1 MSNCNCD
8 IYVTGC
14 TCGYF
19 AMEQAAK
26 LSGKPISHT
35 GEDDPKTAESAESTT
50 VDTGQQGSTNV
61 NVKGTMQAGGRQYSK
76 VELPCETVAWKSYLA
91 DPGNLFWKSKVLEE
105 FERHLTAHVTAQKGR
120 P

>member
-1 MSNCNCD
+1 MSNCTCD

-26 LSGKPISHT
+26 LSGKPIT
-35 GEDDPKTAESAESTT
+35 RNGEDDPKTTESTT
-50 VDTGQQGSTNV
+50 VATGQQGSTDV
-61 NVKGTMQAGGRQYSK
+61 RVQGTMQAGGRQYSK

-91 DPGNLFWKSKVLEE
+91 DPTNLFWKSKVLEE
-105 FERHLTAHVTAQKGR
+105 FERHLTAHVTAQGN